1 MKVVVDRDLCQ
12 GHAMCTL
19 EAPDVFEVGPH
30 DEQVRLLG
38 ESPGESLRAAVE
50 NAVRY
55 CPTSALSIEEE
66 GA

>member
-19 EAPDVFEVGPH
+19 EAPSVFEVGPH
-30 DEQVRLLG
+30 DEQVRLLT
-38 ESPGESLRAAVE
+38 ESPGEQLRAAVQ

-55 CPTSALSIEEE
+55 CPNSALSIED
-66 GA
+66 